1 MKKYFFIIFLASL
14 FIPDAMAYNPF
25 VDAQSAKEGGYSVV
39 PSWLSNVALFLFII
53 VSIGY
58 LIQFIP
64 DNIFKIFNS
73 SSHSQTKNTHQNNLS
88 KAQDKEIKTQNKFVY
103 DDKVFHSEFGFGYVT
118 STDNEIVEVFFEDDL
133 KKRKVNQD
141 TLKRF

>member
-1 MKKYFFIIFLASL
+1 MNKYFIIIFLTSL
-14 FIPDAMAYNPF
+14 FIPDVMAYNPF
-25 VDAQSAKEGGYSVV
+25 VDTQSAKEGGYSVV
-39 PSWLSNVALFLFII
+39 PSWLSNIALFLFII
-53 VSIGY
+53 VIVGY

-73 SSHSQTKNTHQNNLS
+73 SSHSQTKNSHQNHLP
-88 KAQDKEIKTQNKFVY
+88 KEQDTEIKTQNKFVY